1 VRFPLIAT
9 AYEVSVPTAVWE
21 GVRKAAQE
29 NLEKARNAIEGKGV
43 PVTAEVCEAPT
54 DAVQAIASAV
64 EAHEAD
70 VVVMGTH
77 GHRGIK
83 HAFLGSAHFSCH
95 SDRATKLTCS
105 LAKRLGASVDLLHVI
120 DDAPYYA
127 ASIQLIAEQI
137 HASAARQIERVERE
151 ITEMKIPTEPHLL
164 QGSPSEVIAD
174 LARTLGSDLIVM
186 GTRGNSG
193 LKHLLLGSVAERTLR
208 MAPCSV
214 LAVNAP
220 ESLAS

>member
-83 HAFLGSAHFSCH
+83 HAFLGSVAERTIRAV
-95 SDRATKLTCS
+95 DRPVFTVKDS
-105 LAKRLGASVDLLHVI
+105 PED
-120 DDAPYYA
+120 
-127 ASIQLIAEQI
+127 
-137 HASAARQIERVERE
+137 AARQIERVERE